1 VIFGASEA
9 ALGRSSPHVVVLSEA
24 DRRLLQARA
33 RSYTATHAEVVRSK
47 IVLLAADGLA
57 NTVIAGL
64 LDVHVDVVSKWR
76 QRFCWEGLA
85 GLVDPSAAVGRRPS
99 ATRWWP
105 RSRRWRVSRR
115 SSGRCR

>member
-1 VIFGASEA
+1 MIFGASSEA
-9 ALGRSSPHVVVLSEA
+9 ALSRSSPHVVVLSEA

-57 NTVIAGL
+57 NTVIAGR

-76 QRFCWEGLA
+76 QRYCREGLT
-85 GLVDPSAAVGRRPS
+85 GLVDRKRE
-99 ATRWWP
+99 
-105 RSRRWRVSRR
+105 RSPTFGDKGGGPGQGDGV
-115 SSGRCR
+115 